1 MSAFALQSCGDSHC
15 VPNGSDAV
23 VWLRERFAQA
33 RDAHAQL
40 QIQGAGTHS
49 QVSSDVTVISL
60 KDHAGIVEYDPSDLV
75 VTVRSGTLLIELEQ
89 ELASHGQMLGFE
101 PFVGQNNTVGGAVAL
116 GWSGSRRPYAGAL
129 RDHLIGIRLVD
140 GQGRDLRFGGRVVK
154 NVAGFDVARL
164 AGGSRGMLGAL
175 LEVTLRVMPR
185 PEAEVTVSIA
195 CAADEALAL
204 MLARGQGPGLLSGSA
219 YVDGRLFLRYSG
231 TSFSVQHALTTLGDN
246 FIQVSDARA
255 LWHGFVHQEHAFFSS
270 KSGETLWRVSVRPD
284 APLHAST
291 VAIDWA
297 GGLRWSWMP
306 SGNHELYEWARSH
319 GGHAAPWVP
328 QVGCDF
334 HALSE
339 GMMGLSHG
347 LADIFDPYRI
357 FNRSAMQPVMK
368 ESAPCV

>member
-1 MSAFALQSCGDSHC
+1 MTAFALQSSGDIHR

-33 RDAHAQL
+33 RAAHAQL
-40 QIQGAGTHS
+40 HIQGAGTHS
-49 QVSSDVTVISL
+49 RVSPNVSLISF

-75 VTVRSGTLLIELEQ
+75 VTVRCGTPLIQLEQ

-101 PFVGQNNTVGGAVAL
+101 PVLGQNNTVGGAVAL

-185 PEAEVTVSIA
+185 PEAEATVSIK
-195 CAADEALAL
+195 CSADEALSL
-204 MLARGQGPGLLSGSA
+204 MLAGGQGPGLLSGSA
-219 YVDGRLFLRYSG
+219 YVDERLFLRYSG
-231 TSFSVQHALTTLGDN
+231 TRYSVQHALASLDGDYAE
-246 FIQVSDARA
+246 VADGRA
-255 LWHGFVHQEHAFFSS
+255 LWRGVVHQEHAFFLP
-270 KSGETLWRVSVRPD
+270 KPGKTLWRVSVRPD
-284 APLHAST
+284 APLHVPT
-291 VAIDWA
+291 GAIDWA
-297 GGLRWSWMP
+297 GGLRWVWMP
-306 SGNHELYEWARSH
+306 SGNHELHEWARSH
-319 GGHAAPWVP
+319 GGHAAPWMP

-339 GMMGLSHG
+339 GMTGLSHG

-357 FNRSAMQPVMK
+357 FDRSALQPAVK